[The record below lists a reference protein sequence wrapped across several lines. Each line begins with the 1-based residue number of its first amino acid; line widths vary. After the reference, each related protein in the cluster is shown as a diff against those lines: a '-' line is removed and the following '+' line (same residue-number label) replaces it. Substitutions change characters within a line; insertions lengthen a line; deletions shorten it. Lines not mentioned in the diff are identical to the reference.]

1 MTFAIFEIWYFYKI
15 KPYSKLEVRN
25 PKKLVNQKFHHS
37 PYKTTEMRQYWVT
50 YWLNYLV
57 FLLIHI
63 MLLGFHGV
71 LAEMCPEFGR
81 IRGFK
86 HEGLEHGKVSILI
99 KVKL

>member
-1 MTFAIFEIWYFYKI
+1 
-15 KPYSKLEVRN
+15 
-25 PKKLVNQKFHHS
+25 
-37 PYKTTEMRQYWVT
+37 MRQYWVT
-50 YWLNYLV
+50 YWFNYLV

-86 HEGLEHGKVSILI
+86 HEGLEHGKVSKSKIMIFFPLIFVNQHLTCNILVQ
-99 KVKL
+99 KVF